1 MSKIVIKDLEMYQ
14 ELTVKELANVTGG
27 ALGDSYAPFYGY
39 LNSQLGPYNPGA
51 HQIGAAW
58 GNYWGGILD
67 NAATYGPPGSFSE
80 VLYGQVMPFMLYG
93 NW

>member
-1 MSKIVIKDLEMYQ
+1 MSNIVIKDLEMFK
-14 ELTVKELANVTGG
+14 EVTVKELANVTGG
-27 ALGDSYAPFYGY
+27 ALGDAIRDQYGF
-39 LNSQLGPYNPGA
+39 LNTQLGPYDPGA
-51 HQIGAAW
+51 RQIGATW

-67 NAATYGPPGSFSE
+67 NAATYGSPGSFSE